1 MAFTALLST
10 ARFQHEVVEA
20 RLSYWRA
27 DATSAIATARERLAC
42 GDRPGTALAL
52 TQAVESTMEV
62 ATERWG
68 ERSGSLGR
76 RWSRFE
82 RLARRHDAVRFAGR
96 LLALGGARPRDARPR
111 LAVAPWWLHRRIS
124 IALAARRLVGEPVSA
139 EENARDQLL
148 AFAQLWR
155 RREMPAQL
163 WSEPRI
169 RPDLA
174 GSLDELETL
183 LAEADGQSAG

>member
-1 MAFTALLST
+1 VAFAALLT
-10 ARFQHEVVEA
+10 EARFRPEVVQA
-20 RLSYWRA
+20 RLASWRA
-27 DATSAIATARERLAC
+27 DAASALATARERLVC

-52 TQAVESTMEV
+52 TLAVEPAIEV
-62 ATERWG
+62 VTERWG

-82 RLARRHDAVRFAGR
+82 RLARRHDAVALAGR

-148 AFAQLWR
+148 AFAHLWR

-163 WSEPRI
+163 WSEPRV

-174 GSLDELETL
+174 SALDDLDAL
-183 LAEADGQSAG
+183 LAELDA